1 MRQYG
6 EVSPTERHRGPVARG
21 PVPRD
26 CQCLSYQSGI
36 KATVARGP
44 VPRERQCL
52 SYSGIETGMS
62 LLRVCIETR
71 RSLLPMG
78 IETTV
83 ARGPVPRDREC
94 LFYRAA
100 SRLSP
105 SVGCARLIAT
115 RCLSYQRHF
124 LKTESGS

>member
-1 MRQYG
+1 MSLLL
-6 EVSPTERHRGPVARG
+6 SPSVGCARLIAT
-21 PVPRD
+21 R
-26 CQCLSYQSGI
+26 CLSYQSGI
-36 KATVARGP
+36 KSTVARGP

-71 RSLLPMG
+71 MSLLPMG

-83 ARGPVPRDREC
+83 ARGPVPREREC

-105 SVGCARLIAT
+105 AVGCNRLIAT
-115 RCLSYQRHF
+115 RGLSHQRHF
-124 LKTESGS
+124 LKTE